1 MRAGCLHRLDR
12 ELKALALRKTMRQSG
27 DDARQRHIAPFPL
40 GRQGIRQ
47 TQMRPPAGPGK
58 TERECEQNNPSAC
71 ANARERY
78 ALRRKRPASLA
89 WRIALTRPA

>member
-1 MRAGCLHRLDR
+1 MRAECLHRLDR
-12 ELKALALRKTMRQSG
+12 QLETLAPRKTMRQSG

-58 TERECEQNNPSAC
+58 TQRKGEQRKT
-71 ANARERY
+71 NA
-78 ALRRKRPASLA
+78 K
-89 WRIALTRPA
+89 